1 MGECTGCVIR
11 EARLNESIEI
21 IHTASQQVSA
31 AREELTAETKIAEQ
45 YRSAL
50 AKEKKDRVFVEQQQ
64 TTDKAREVAAD
75 ILLGGMMTTAVVA
88 GYIAF
93 ASPQLTASIV
103 VIGTVTTVATAG
115 IAYTCIKAQNAW
127 NSFWKTK
134 GD

>member
-1 MGECTGCVIR
+1 MGECTGCVTR
-11 EARLNESIEI
+11 EARLNESIGMT
-21 IHTASQQVSA
+21 HKASQQVA
-31 AREELTAETKIAEQ
+31 AVGEELTAKTKIVEQ

-50 AKEKKDRVFVEQQQ
+50 EREKQERAFCEQQQ

-115 IAYTCIKAQNAW
+115 IAYTCIKVQKAW
-127 NSFWKTK
+127 NSFWKIK